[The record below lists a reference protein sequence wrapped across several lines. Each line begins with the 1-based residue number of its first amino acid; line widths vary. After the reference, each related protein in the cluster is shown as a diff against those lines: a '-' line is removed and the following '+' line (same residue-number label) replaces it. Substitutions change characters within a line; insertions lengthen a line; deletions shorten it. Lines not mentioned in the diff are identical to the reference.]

1 MLSNNRI
8 DPIEV
13 RKSVLKMLYN
23 SNASHLGSNMS
34 VIEAIMSMYYS
45 VNIEKIKNQDKI
57 SW

>member
-1 MLSNNRI
+1 MMLSNNRI

-45 VNIEKIKNQDKI
+45 VNIEKIKNKDKI
-57 SW
+57 